1 MLDPLRIILA
11 VLCVTAGVN
20 FDYASCIIAHESDW
34 DADAVGAAGEIGLA
48 QILPSTGEWLAGL
61 AGMEWDEERLRDPVY
76 NMRLFVTGLS
86 RGYDDWWHVMPLCRE
101 CEECGR

>member
-1 MLDPLRIILA
+1 VIDPLRIILA

-20 FDYASCIIAHESDW
+20 AAYAACIISYESDW

-61 AGMEWDEERLRDPVY
+61 AGMEWDETRLTDPIY
-76 NMRLFVTGLS
+76 SMKLLLEGLS
-86 RGYDDWWHVMPLCRE
+86 RGWGEWLWSTAPLCCE
-101 CEECGR
+101 CE